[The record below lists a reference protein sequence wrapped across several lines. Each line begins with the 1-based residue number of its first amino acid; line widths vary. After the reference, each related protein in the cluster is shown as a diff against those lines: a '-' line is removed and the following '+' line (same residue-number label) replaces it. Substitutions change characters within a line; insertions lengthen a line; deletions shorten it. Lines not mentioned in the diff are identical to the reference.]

1 MLTAESTL
9 ILPSVPAD
17 QGGAAVAV
25 WSEPLVIDTYLP
37 GEPDRYPA
45 FLDSRVYQGSSG
57 RVFPLPFHERI
68 AAEKSPHAWEAVH
81 LENRWLRLVVLPQLG
96 GRLHI
101 AYDKS
106 ADYDVFYRNNVIKPA
121 LVGLAGPWISGG
133 IEFNWPQHHRPATF
147 LPTDV
152 SIEREDDG
160 AVTVWCS
167 DHDPF
172 ARMKGMH
179 GIRLRPDSSLIEAR
193 VRLFNRSDETQTF
206 LWWANVAAAVNDDYQ
221 SFFPTDVEFVA
232 DHAKRA
238 VVSFPRVEGE
248 YYGVDYPARVDAE
261 HPDADR
267 LDWYRNIPVPTSY
280 MVTKTADAF
289 FGGYDHG
296 RRAGFVHWADR
307 AISPG
312 KKQWT
317 WGDAAF
323 GHAWDANLT
332 DGDGPY
338 VELMAGVYTDNQPDF
353 AFLAPGETKAFSQYW
368 YPITEIGPAQQATRD
383 AALRLDLVDESVL
396 RIGVAVTAVRSGL
409 EIAVGGGVASVH
421 DAAPGSPVVVDLA
434 VPPGARLADL
444 VVEVRHEGCLLVAV
458 RGSAV
463 QRSEPSGEA
472 PAPAVAPPRPAE
484 VGTVEELFL
493 IGQYLEQYRHATRSP
508 EPYWEEALRRDP
520 SDVRSSTALAARRH
534 GAARYEEALALLRR
548 ALARQLAWAPT
559 PADGEAL
566 YRLGLTLRRLG
577 RAAEASEAFARASW
591 SAAWAGPA
599 SLALARLAGAD
610 DPARAEELLRTVLRH
625 DVENL
630 QARDLLV
637 QSLRAL
643 GREEEADALLHETL
657 ALDPLDQWARHL
669 AGEPLTADAPTLL
682 DVALEYASA
691 GYVDEALE
699 VLDLADS
706 GTTALGQVNV
716 GPLIGYH
723 RASLLARRGRA
734 VAAREARDRAR
745 RSDATHCLPSRLDD
759 VAVLEEAAAQ
769 DPRDGLAWSLLGS
782 WRYDRGR
789 GADAIA
795 AWHAA
800 LDGDLDDSAAALVE
814 RNLGVAAYNV
824 LHDPDLA
831 ARHYASAR
839 RHRPDDA
846 RLLFE
851 ADQLA
856 ERRGESAASRLA
868 TLEAQPA
875 LVEERDDLSVVSARL
890 LTAVGRHD
898 EALQALASR
907 RFQPWEGGEGQVL
920 GAWDDACLASARH
933 ALAAGDPETARSL
946 VAASLTPPA
955 TLGEAR
961 HPLATTAELHL
972 ALGDALAACGDTA
985 GARAAWSEA
994 SRATRDFAGMAAQPF
1009 TERSAAAILALARLG
1024 DERAAGEVLDRFA
1037 AFVDELAAT
1046 PGEVDYFATSLPTML
1061 LFHSDPQ
1068 QLRDVEVGR
1077 LRRVVADLR
1086 SALPAAVRDAP

>member
-9 ILPSVPAD
+9 ILPPVPAD
-17 QGGAAVAV
+17 QADAAVAV
-25 WSEPLVIDTYLP
+25 WTEPLLIDTYLP

-68 AAEKSPHAWEAVH
+68 AAEKAPHSWDAVH

-152 SIEREDDG
+152 SIEHEDDG
-160 AVTVWCS
+160 SVTVWCS

-193 VRLFNRSDETQTF
+193 VRLFNRSEEVQTF

-221 SFFPTDVEFVA
+221 SFFPTDVEYVA

-280 MVTKTADAF
+280 MVTQTADAF

-317 WGDAAF
+317 WGDAPF

-353 AFLAPGETKAFSQYW
+353 SFLAPGETKTFSQYW

-396 RIGVAVTAVRSGL
+396 RVGVAVTAVRSGL
-409 EIAVGGGVASVH
+409 EIVVSPVAGSAVAGSALAPSLH

-434 VPPGARLADL
+434 LPPGVRLADL
-444 VVEVRHEGCLLVAV
+444 VVEVRHGGRLLVAV
-458 RGSAV
+458 PGSAV
-463 QRSEPSGEA
+463 ERTEPRGEA

-520 SDVRSSTALAARRH
+520 CDLRSNVALAARRH
-534 GAARYEEALALLRR
+534 GAARYEEALALLRT
-548 ALARQLAWAPT
+548 ALARQLAWAPN
-559 PADGEAL
+559 PADGEAH

-577 RAAEASEAFARASW
+577 RVTEAAEAFAK
-591 SAAWAGPA
+591 SAWNSAWVAPA
-599 SLALARLAGAD
+599 SLALARLV

-630 QARDLLV
+630 QARDLLAL
-637 QSLRAL
+637 SLRAL
-643 GREEEADALLHETL
+643 GRAEEAERLLAETL
-657 ALDPLDQWARHL
+657 AIDPLDQWARHL

-691 GYVDEALE
+691 GYAEEALE
-699 VLDLADS
+699 VLDLADGS
-706 GTTALGQVNV
+706 VTALGQVNV
-716 GPLIGYH
+716 APLIAYH
-723 RASLLARRGRA
+723 RAALLGRA
-734 VAAREARDRAR
+734 VDVGHR
-745 RSDATHCLPSRLDD
+745 DATHCLPSRLDD
-759 VAVLEEAAAQ
+759 IAVLEEAVAR

-782 WRYDRGR
+782 WYYDRGR
-789 GADAIA
+789 GSDAID
-795 AWHAA
+795 AWRAA
-800 LDGDLDDSAAALVE
+800 LECDLDDSAAALVE

-839 RHRPDDA
+839 RRLPDDA

-856 ERRGESAASRLA
+856 ERRGESAATRLA
-868 TLEAQPA
+868 TLEARPA

-898 EALQALASR
+898 EALRALASR

-920 GAWDDACLASARH
+920 GAWDDASLAAAR
-933 ALAAGDPETARSL
+933 AAGDPETARSL
-946 VAASLTPPA
+946 VLAALTPPP

-961 HPLATTAELHL
+961 HTLATTAELHL
-972 ALGDALAACGDTA
+972 ALGDALAACGDTE
-985 GARAAWSEA
+985 GARAAWTES
-994 SRATRDFAGMAAQPF
+994 SRATGDFAGMAAQPF

-1024 DERAAGEVLDRFA
+1024 DERAAAEVLDRFE
-1037 AFVDELAAT
+1037 AFVDELAVT

-1061 LFHSDPQ
+1061 LFHTDPQ
-1068 QLRDVEVGR
+1068 QLRDAEVAR
-1077 LRRVVADLR
+1077 LRRVVAGLR
-1086 SALPAAVRDAP
+1086 ESLPVRDLP